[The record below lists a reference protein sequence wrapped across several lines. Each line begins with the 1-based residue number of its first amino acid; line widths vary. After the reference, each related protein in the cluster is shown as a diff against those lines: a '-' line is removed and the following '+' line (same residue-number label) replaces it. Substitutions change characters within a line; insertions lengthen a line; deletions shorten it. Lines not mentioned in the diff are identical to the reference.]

1 MPGRAA
7 RLQRCFT
14 LALGLCAQAAQASPA
29 ASCRA
34 VSPPTRASVIE
45 LYTSE
50 GCNSCP
56 PADRWAAG
64 LPDTPQRVLLAFHV
78 DYWDRLG
85 WKDRF
90 ASPAFTERQ
99 QALRLSSGGRFAYT
113 PQVIVDGADWKRWPA
128 LPAVAARPSPVRIEL
143 WREGEQV
150 RSRVEA
156 AAGAQAGR
164 LQQWSG
170 YWAVVED
177 GYVTQVPAGENA
189 GATLRHDHVVRL
201 WQPLPTWPA
210 SQVREW
216 TLQAPAALASAKPP
230 GATRTV
236 FVVTDALTQR
246 PLQAAWL
253 GC

>member
-1 MPGRAA
+1 LVTVALSLTTFVACAA
-7 RLQRCFT
+7 
-14 LALGLCAQAAQASPA
+14 PA

-90 ASPAFTERQ
+90 ASPAYTERQ

-128 LPAVAARPSPVRIEL
+128 LPAAAAQPSPVHVEL
-143 WREGEQV
+143 WREGGQV
-150 RSRVEA
+150 RARVEA
-156 AAGAQAGR
+156 VGGKAGR

-177 GYVTQVPAGENA
+177 GHVTQVQAGENA
-189 GATLRHDHVVRL
+189 GATLRHDHVVRRFE
-201 WQPLPTWPA
+201 PLPAWAA
-210 SQVREW
+210 SQPREW
-216 TLQAPAALASAKPP
+216 SLQAPAVTQASAKAPS
-230 GATRTV
+230 ATRTV
-236 FVVTDALTQR
+236 FVVTDPLTQR